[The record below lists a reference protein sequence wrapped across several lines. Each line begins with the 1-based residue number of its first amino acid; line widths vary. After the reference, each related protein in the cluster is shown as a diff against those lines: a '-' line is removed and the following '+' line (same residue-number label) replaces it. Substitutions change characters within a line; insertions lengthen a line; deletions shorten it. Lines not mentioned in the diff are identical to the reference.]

1 MVIRSILTQTEISF
15 FAKVYGIGLVSNFEP
30 LEGGSENS
38 NYVLETMKGKYI
50 LTISEDVGL
59 DQLSNLVHLY
69 DHLNENQFPTSI
81 IMRGLDGKSITDY
94 KGKPAI
100 LKNFIKGTIVKNPSP
115 QILFQ
120 IGVLAAK
127 LHKIPL
133 TKGIQD
139 KFPYGIS
146 HFHQAQSWD
155 INNSFINWLKKK
167 AEFLANNLR
176 TDLPKGLVHGDI
188 FGDNL
193 ISVLRKSAYTSPSK
207 KLADLLNGLAT
218 TINSGGDLS
227 SFFKERA
234 KNLLFEYR
242 IYQEKDTRSAETFMD
257 IYISVVIAA
266 PMIFMLLM
274 IMIQISGFGVSL
286 SISAITLIMILGV
299 TIINIVFLTFL
310 HLKQSQ
316 E

>member
-193 ISVLRKSAYTSPSK
+193 IQCQ
-207 KLADLLNGLAT
+207 
-218 TINSGGDLS
+218 GG
-227 SFFKERA
+227 
-234 KNLLFEYR
+234 
-242 IYQEKDTRSAETFMD
+242 
-257 IYISVVIAA
+257 VVA
-266 PMIFMLLM
+266 
-274 IMIQISGFGVSL
+274 
-286 SISAITLIMILGV
+286 LID
-299 TIINIVFLTFL
+299 F
-310 HLKQSQ
+310 
-316 E
+316 